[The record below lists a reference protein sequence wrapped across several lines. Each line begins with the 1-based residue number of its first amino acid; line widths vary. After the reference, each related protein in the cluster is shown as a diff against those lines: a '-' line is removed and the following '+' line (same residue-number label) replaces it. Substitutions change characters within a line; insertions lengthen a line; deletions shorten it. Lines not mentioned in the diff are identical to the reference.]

1 MISRKSIP
9 NALTTARLLL
19 VPVLWAFAIS
29 GQGGV
34 VGAGM
39 AVAWVTDALDGYL
52 ARRWKAQSAWGSR
65 FDSIADLAMFVSG
78 LVWITILRPDFVA
91 ANAAP
96 LALWVAIG
104 VAGYAVA
111 WARFRRIADVHLYSA
126 KAANFLGFWFG
137 AYLLALGEPP
147 APVFHVVIGVCLLAS
162 VETLIAVAT
171 CERVDESMITVFR
184 TPRRPRRGGTGHIVT
199 SGAAPPAHRV
209 HGEADHHT
217 AEAAPGGHGEPEQDS
232 RR

>member
-111 WARFRRIADVHLYSA
+111 WARFRRVADVHLYSA

-147 APVFHVVIGVCLLAS
+147 APVFQVVLGVCLLAS

-171 CERVDESMITVFR
+171 CERIDESMITVFR
-184 TPRRPRRGGTGHIVT
+184 APHRARGAAAGNRGTDD
-199 SGAAPPAHRV
+199 AAPPAHRV
-209 HGEADHHT
+209 HQEAEHHP
-217 AEAAPGGHGEPEQDS
+217 AEAAPGGQAEPEPES